1 MLIRPCP
8 YEQDDPG
15 QTRIRAQKLT
25 TLNSALE
32 HLFDTTRVTESSGSY
47 PTCDPN
53 DPDAS
58 RNAARVWEPA
68 KKHSDVSDLVDKGL
82 AERVQVCGNV
92 NAQGPSEAADFLTSF
107 LARTSEKRQR
117 LRDLMT
123 PQSSPTSRF
132 GSKPSS
138 AAHAPVPSLQSR
150 SKGEAAM
157 GAVSLKLILD
167 QDITTI
173 GAEGSERRAAF
184 IVRFAEDLACCAG
197 ISTRFIRARR
207 LVTVGSSTVAVDVD
221 VCPSSLHHGQPPLSP
236 KDLERRIRDS
246 QAVLRAG
253 NVTSCLSH
261 LKTISSVPSACTQ
274 HPLQAASAPVAM
286 DQTVYHP
293 PTIQMDGASS
303 QMPQYDFNS
312 RALQERVRKLE
323 AELAREKMRGHSAV
337 QEELAALQ
345 QRMAA
350 EYSQL
355 LQAQRREHEQAVQHL
370 ISLIG
375 DRQVQD
381 ALDVYQ
387 SASKTLEGRKVKR
400 QDTPLF

>member
-1 MLIRPCP
+1 
-8 YEQDDPG
+8 
-15 QTRIRAQKLT
+15 
-25 TLNSALE
+25 
-32 HLFDTTRVTESSGSY
+32 
-47 PTCDPN
+47 
-53 DPDAS
+53 
-58 RNAARVWEPA
+58 
-68 KKHSDVSDLVDKGL
+68 
-82 AERVQVCGNV
+82 
-92 NAQGPSEAADFLTSF
+92 
-107 LARTSEKRQR
+107 
-117 LRDLMT
+117 MT
-123 PQSSPTSRF
+123 PQPSPTSSL
-132 GSKPSS
+132 GNAPSP
-138 AAHAPVPSLQSR
+138 AAHAPVPSLQSLSR
-150 SKGEAAM
+150 GEAAL
-157 GAVSLKLILD
+157 GTVSLKLILD

-184 IVRFAEDLACCAG
+184 MVRFAEDLARCAG

-221 VCPSSLHHGQPPLSP
+221 VCPRSLQDGRPPWSP
-236 KDLERRIRDS
+236 KDLEKRIRDS

-274 HPLQAASAPVAM
+274 HPLEAAFAPVTM
-286 DQTVYHP
+286 DQTTDHP
-293 PTIQMDGASS
+293 PTIEMDRTSS
-303 QMPQYDFNS
+303 LTPQYDLNS
-312 RALQERVRKLE
+312 SALQERLLKLE

-337 QEELAALQ
+337 QEARAVQ
-345 QRMAA
+345 QRMEA

-355 LQAQRREHEQAVQHL
+355 LKAQRREHEQAVQHL

-400 QDTPLF
+400 QDTSLF